1 ILRDEIRIILGARSA
16 IFCPAKNLGL
26 IIVDEEHDS
35 SYKQMEEAPCY
46 HARDVAL
53 MRGKLENACVVLGS
67 ATPSFESYTHALRGK
82 YILNTLTQ
90 RPAALLPKVKIIE
103 MKQEMDKRGGFTH
116 FSEELLNGLKQ
127 RALAGEQSLVLLNR
141 RGYYT
146 SIFCPA
152 CSLIQKCP
160 DCAMAFAFHKGDN
173 LLRCHLCDRTAPP
186 LRMCPTCN
194 KSTMEYKGFGTE
206 HVERSLRALFPELR
220 TLRMDRDTTQKKD
233 AHANLISQFRSGKA
247 DVLIGTQMIAKGLHF
262 PAVTLVGIL
271 NIDGALGIPDF
282 RSSEYIFQL
291 ITQVAGRAGR
301 ANLPGE
307 VIIQTYLPDH
317 DTIQL
322 AAKQDY
328 KAFYEK
334 ELPMRKYFGY
344 PPYSRFAKLVF
355 SGPDEKSVNKLATDF
370 RKKLLDRLNQDYE
383 VFPISPAGH
392 AKVKGNFRFQ
402 FLIKAL
408 KILPLTKVLQE
419 TRKETKF
426 STNTKLLI
434 DIDPVATFF

>member
-1 ILRDEIRIILGARSA
+1 
-16 IFCPAKNLGL
+16 
-26 IIVDEEHDS
+26 
-35 SYKQMEEAPCY
+35 
-46 HARDVAL
+46 
-53 MRGKLENACVVLGS
+53 
-67 ATPSFESYTHALRGK
+67 
-82 YILNTLTQ
+82 
-90 RPAALLPKVKIIE
+90 
-103 MKQEMDKRGGFTH
+103 
-116 FSEELLNGLKQ
+116 
-127 RALAGEQSLVLLNR
+127 
-141 RGYYT
+141 
-146 SIFCPA
+146 
-152 CSLIQKCP
+152 
-160 DCAMAFAFHKGDN
+160 
-173 LLRCHLCDRTAPP
+173 
-186 LRMCPTCN
+186 
-194 KSTMEYKGFGTE
+194 MEYKGFGTE